1 MVTRAT
7 LQDASYGVSNA
18 HFQSRSRSLV
28 HLCSPRDGFRGL
40 ALHRQF
46 RAGEFAGGIAIAAA
60 VCPKTFRP
68 SQRRRNAAWS
78 DFRRNL
84 IIDLRFRRAA
94 RRAQK
99 SGALA
104 HRKFAALV
112 ARPHLANL
120 AHHPA
125 RHFAQRFSPRRADDD
140 ASRGSLRDRDGERH
154 LWTGAATSTAAD
166 HEGTTAG

>member
-1 MVTRAT
+1 MVTGAKR
-7 LQDASYGVSNA
+7 QDAAHGVSNA
-18 HFQSRSRSLV
+18 YFQSRSRSLV
-28 HLCSPRDGFRGL
+28 HLCSPRDSFRGL

-68 SQRRRNAAWS
+68 SQRRRNAARS
-78 DFRRNL
+78 DLRRNL
-84 IIDLRFRRAA
+84 IVDLRFRRAA
-94 RRAQK
+94 RRSQK

-104 HRKFAALV
+104 HWKFAALV
-112 ARPHLANL
+112 ARPHLADL

-125 RHFAQRFSPRRADDD
+125 RHFPQRFSPRRPDDD
-140 ASRGSLRDRDGERH
+140 APPGSLRDRDGERH
-154 LWTGAATSTAAD
+154 LWTGAATSTAPD